1 MNKISSIAISLLLAL
16 STYAVPAYR
25 GWQTKSQP
33 DGTTIQLRQ
42 MGDEVYHYWADQA
55 GNIVACDSLGYWR
68 VVENQPSPATIQA
81 RRQASPMLQ
90 SRPKKAVGNINLAPR
105 GLVILVNFKDLSFR
119 SVNSQSAMD
128 DLMNSENYT
137 YNDATGSVRQYF
149 SDQSNGQYSPQFDV
163 VGPVTVPSNMSY
175 YGANDKYGYDIHPAD
190 MVVEAC
196 SIANATHNVD
206 FTKYDNDTDGY
217 VDFVYIIYAGKGEA
231 DYGKEEGAEDAIWP
245 HSWDV
250 YSAKTIYPELQ
261 RIFDGK
267 KLYQYACSGEIDGA
281 GDRTGIGTIAHEF
294 SHVIGLPDLYDT
306 STDGQNTVDDMTP
319 DTWHIMDYGSYNN
332 NGKTPPNYN
341 IYDKYYLGWQSP
353 INPGN
358 KAQNLSLI
366 AAGNSDCNAYQ
377 IAASNA
383 LLPANSTDTV
393 YYIENRQQSGWDA
406 HLPGHGLLIWRI
418 VYSQSVWDNNAPNS
432 TLGHLRYA
440 LLSATGK
447 TTNIGTTADP
457 FPGTKHKTEW
467 RGLPAKPLLNITEKS
482 GVISLSYIEV
492 VDEAICSYEV
502 LFENA
507 TVSSEIG
514 KVEKGSTLTL
524 TVKPAAGYLLDETMI
539 EVEENNVA
547 RSFTYTNDTLTI
559 TNVQGELG
567 IYIMPEEDPNYLPT
581 ANNAITN
588 LDDLNHEVKKILHNG
603 QLLIIRN
610 GKTYTLLGQS
620 K

>member
-1 MNKISSIAISLLLAL
+1 MRKYLTLIAALVLGSLAL
-16 STYAVPAYR
+16 SCGKENTETNEPTVLEMQLVSVSASNARINITYTGSKP
-25 GWQTKSQP
+25 
-33 DGTTIQLRQ
+33 
-42 MGDEVYHYWADQA
+42 HY
-55 GNIVACDSLGYWR
+55 VR
-68 VVENQPSPATIQA
+68 V
-81 RRQASPMLQ
+81 M
-90 SRPKKAVGNINLAPR
+90 KAVNISEIAFIPLDDTDALSAFINTRSILAEVPKEIFVTKLENMSEYIS
-105 GLVILVNFKDLSFR
+105 GVVSF
-119 SVNSQSAMD
+119 NSANNQAAMNE
-128 DLMNSENYT
+128 LMNSDNYT
-137 YNDATGSVRQYF
+137 YNGATGSVRKYF
-149 SDQSNGQYSPQFDV
+149 SDQSDGQYIPDFDV
-163 VGPVTVPSNMSY
+163 VGPVTLPDYMSH
-175 YGANDKYGYDIHPAD
+175 YGGNDSDDNDKLPGD

-196 SIANATHNVD
+196 SIANANHKVD
-206 FTKYDNDTDGY
+206 FTKYDNDGDGY

-231 DYGKEEGAEDAIWP
+231 DGGADNTIWP
-245 HSWDV
+245 HNWDLE
-250 YSAKTIYPELQ
+250 SAYYYYNCTYAESA
-261 RIFDGK
+261 RRFDGK
-267 KLYQYACSGEIDGA
+267 NINNYACSGEFDGA
-281 GDRTGIGTIAHEF
+281 GARTGIGTIAHEF

-332 NGKTPPNYN
+332 DGKTPPNYS

-353 INPGN
+353 VNPGS

-366 AAGNSDCNAYQ
+366 AAGNSNFNAYQ

-383 LLPANSTDTV
+383 LLPATSTDTV

-418 VYSQSVWDNNAPNS
+418 IYNQSVWDNNAPNS

-457 FPGTKHKTEW
+457 FPGTKNKTEW
-467 RGLPAKPLLNITEKS
+467 RGVPGKPLLNITEKN

-492 VDEAICSYEV
+492 VDETICSYEV

-507 TVSSEIG
+507 IVSSEIG

-524 TVKPAAGYLLDETMI
+524 AVKPAAGYLLDETMV

-581 ANNAITN
+581 DNNAITN
-588 LDDLNHEVKKILHNG
+588 LDNIDHEVKKILRDG

-610 GKTYTLLGQS
+610 GKTYTLIGQI

>member
-1 MNKISSIAISLLLAL
+1 MN
-16 STYAVPAYR
+16 
-25 GWQTKSQP
+25 
-33 DGTTIQLRQ
+33 
-42 MGDEVYHYWADQA
+42 
-55 GNIVACDSLGYWR
+55 
-68 VVENQPSPATIQA
+68 
-81 RRQASPMLQ
+81 
-90 SRPKKAVGNINLAPR
+90 
-105 GLVILVNFKDLSFR
+105 
-119 SVNSQSAMD
+119 
-128 DLMNSENYT
+128 DLMNSDNYT
-137 YNDATGSVRQYF
+137 YDGATGSVRQYF
-149 SDQSNGQYSPQFDV
+149 SDQSDGQYIPQFDV

-196 SIANATHNVD
+196 SIAHATHNVD

-250 YSAKTIYPELQ
+250 YSAKTIYRESQ

-281 GDRTGIGTIAHEF
+281 GARTGIGTIAHEF

-306 STDGQNTVDDMTP
+306 STDGQNTEDDMTP
-319 DTWHIMDYGSYNN
+319 DAWHIMDYGSYNN

-366 AAGNSDCNAYQ
+366 AVGNSDCNAYQ

-457 FPGTKHKTEW
+457 FPGTKNKTEW
-467 RGLPAKPLLNITEKS
+467 RGVPDKPLLNITEKS

-492 VDEAICSYEV
+492 VDETICSYEV

-507 TVSSEIG
+507 TVSSELG
-514 KVEKGSTLTL
+514 EVEKGSTLSL

-581 ANNAITN
+581 ANNAATN

-610 GKTYTLLGQS
+610 GKTYTLFGQS

>member
-1 MNKISSIAISLLLAL
+1 MNKISSLAISLLLAL
-16 STYAVPAYR
+16 STYAVPAR
-25 GWQTKSQP
+25 PGWQTKSQP
-33 DGTTIQLRQ
+33 DGTVMKLRLV
-42 MGDEVYHYWADQA
+42 GDENYHYWINESGDVVRENAE
-55 GNIVACDSLGYWR
+55 GYWMP
-68 VVENQPSPATIQA
+68 VGEKPQA
-81 RRQASPMLQ
+81 IRERLMAEGNMPMRRQVMAKVPSTGSL
-90 SRPKKAVGNINLAPR
+90 K
-105 GLVILVNFKDLSFR
+105 GLVILVNFQDLSFL
-119 SVNSQSAMD
+119 SDNKQSD
-128 DLMNSENYT
+128 FNDLMNGDNYT
-137 YNDATGSVRQYF
+137 YDGATGSVRKYF
-149 SDQSNGQYSPQFDV
+149 IDQSNEKYTPIFDV
-163 VGPVTVPSNMSY
+163 VGPVTLPNNMSY
-175 YGANDKYGYDIHPAD
+175 YGGNDYYGNDKKPGD
-190 MVVEAC
+190 MIVEAC
-196 SIANATHNVD
+196 SIANALHIVD
-206 FTKYDNDTDGY
+206 FTQYDNDNDGY
-217 VDFVYIIYAGKGEA
+217 VDFVYVIYAGKGEA
-231 DYGKEEGAEDAIWP
+231 DGGTKNTIWP
-245 HSWDV
+245 HAWTLSD
-250 YSAKTIYPELQ
+250 A
-261 RIFDGK
+261 RINRSKRTFDGIVVNS
-267 KLYQYACSGEIDGA
+267 YACSNEIDGVSNK
-281 GDRTGIGTIAHEF
+281 RTGIGTITHEF

-306 STDGQNTVDDMTP
+306 STAGQNTVDDMTP

-332 NGKTPPNYN
+332 KGKTPPNYN

-366 AAGNSDCNAYQ
+366 AVGNSDCNAYQ

-418 VYSQSVWDNNAPNS
+418 IYSQSVWDNNAPNS

-457 FPGTKHKTEW
+457 FPGTKNKTEW
-467 RGLPAKPLLNITEKS
+467 RGVPDKPLLNITEKS

-492 VDEAICSYEV
+492 VDETICSYEV

-507 TVSSEIG
+507 TVSSELG
-514 KVEKGSTLTL
+514 EVEKGSTLTL
-524 TVKPAAGYLLDETMI
+524 AVKPAAGYLLDETMI

-559 TNVQGELG
+559 ANVQGELG

-581 ANNAITN
+581 ANNAVTN
-588 LDDLNHEVKKILHNG
+588 LDNIDHEVKKILRNG
-603 QLLIIRN
+603 QLLILRN
-610 GKTYTLLGQS
+610 GKTYTLFGQI